1 MGSPNIACLMPSS
14 NAISPCR
21 KNLTLPSPVVVV
33 GLSGGVIYHQD
44 YCPLASLNITVFYRI
59 NQGFRMTFSYVEDS
73 YCPWGALTLT
83 SFLFQHRWSCRTK
96 NLVHWVTA
104 SLVAQTV
111 KNLPAMW
118 EIWVWSLGWEDPLE
132 EGMATHSSTLAR
144 RIPWTEVPG
153 RLQSL
158 ASQRVGH
165 DWAIKHTSVHWV
177 TGWILYWCL
186 MDL

>member
-1 MGSPNIACLMPSS
+1 MPFLLWEKLNST
-14 NAISPCR
+14 ISH
-21 KNLTLPSPVVVV
+21 
-33 GLSGGVIYHQD
+33 GGGGVVRRSHI
-44 YCPLASLNITVFYRI
+44 PLGLLPIASLNITVFYRI
-59 NQGFRMTFSYVEDS
+59 NWGSSLTSSYVEVS

-83 SFLFQHRWSCRTK
+83 SFLFQHRWFCRTK
-96 NLVHWVTA
+96 NLAHWVTA
-104 SLVAQTV
+104 SLVAHTV

-118 EIWVWSLGWEDPLE
+118 EIWVWSLGWEDPLK
-132 EGMATHSSTLAR
+132 EGMATHSSTLAW

-158 ASQRVGH
+158 ALQRVGH